1 MRSPSSPAGLECHLN
16 HTDTP
21 TAPAPGPLSVER
33 IHEYVWARY
42 VNFQPAPFDL
52 DEDAAL
58 AALEQ
63 HYRRQPID
71 TDSECFYFGILAYE
85 RSFGRGPQLRR
96 RHLRSAIQAFEAYR
110 QQTSDGFKFD
120 PVDDRYTHVVEQLWP
135 ELEAAAGTALD

>member
-1 MRSPSSPAGLECHLN
+1 MRVPLINTDLTSVSARSGELE
-16 HTDTP
+16 
-21 TAPAPGPLSVER
+21 PLSVER

-42 VNFQPAPFDL
+42 VNFEAAPFEL

-63 HYRRQPID
+63 QYRQRPMA

-85 RSFGRGPQLRR
+85 RSFGRGQQLRR
-96 RHLRSAIQAFEAYR
+96 RYLRSAIQAFEAYR
-110 QQTSDGFKFD
+110 QQTSDGFKWD
-120 PVDDRYTHVVEQLWP
+120 AVDDRYTHVVEQLWP